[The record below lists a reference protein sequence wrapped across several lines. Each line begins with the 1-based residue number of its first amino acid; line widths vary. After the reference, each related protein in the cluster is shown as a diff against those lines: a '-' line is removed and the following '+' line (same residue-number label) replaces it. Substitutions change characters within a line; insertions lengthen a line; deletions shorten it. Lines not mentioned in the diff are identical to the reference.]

1 MDAIGAAS
9 AVAYYPAMH
18 LGLGSV
24 MSATAMNLVM
34 IVSFGVFSWLS
45 WFDLGQDGD
54 DGEPEAIQP
63 PPPFIDSSE
72 WGRSVNFAVVG
83 PSGAGKSSL
92 VNVLRGLGPCDAGAA
107 AVGIDGGAAEP
118 RPYPLPTGALSA
130 PASPMGSSM
139 VAEVVA
145 KGGVPPDGGDG
156 GGGGGGGA
164 LGKPVPN
171 EVPGSPAFVGQD
183 DVAAAA
189 AAVGGTMA
197 GDWTATSK
205 ESARITTLRLWDMPS
220 FDGGTHTPE
229 SLCNELGLAY
239 FDAVVIVY
247 SERLTNFEIT
257 LLRRLDETMRVPTF
271 LVRSQVDVDVENECA
286 DHGSSEAETL
296 GKLRGEAVVQGA
308 SSTYL
313 VDATD
318 PGRHDLPDLFAGIC
332 KIARAR
338 ARALA
343 ETECPICFEDFKSVG
358 QESRLCHWCG
368 NVVCGQ
374 CARRLRSPQ
383 GEATCPFCRRCTYLF
398 KQPATA
404 PESGMWSTLF

>member
-1 MDAIGAAS
+1 MDALGAAS

-45 WFDLGQDGD
+45 WLDLGQDGD
-54 DGEPEAIQP
+54 DAEPENAYP
-63 PPPFIDSSE
+63 PPPFIDCSD

-83 PSGAGKSSL
+83 PSGSGKSSL
-92 VNVLRGLGPCDAGAA
+92 VNVLRGLGPRDEGAA
-107 AVGIDGGAAEP
+107 VVGVDGGAPEP
-118 RPYPLPTGALSA
+118 QPYPLPAGPLSPTSSPTEMGAET
-130 PASPMGSSM
+130 PSM
-139 VAEVVA
+139 E
-145 KGGVPPDGGDG
+145 GGPLAGDR
-156 GGGGGGGA
+156 
-164 LGKPVPN
+164 
-171 EVPGSPAFVGQD
+171 
-183 DVAAAA
+183 AAAA
-189 AAVGGTMA
+189 AAAAGGTMA
-197 GDWTATSK
+197 GEWQAASQDGVRSTL
-205 ESARITTLRLWDMPS
+205 LRLWDMPG
-220 FDGGTHTPE
+220 FDIGTHTPE
-229 SLCNELGLAY
+229 SFCNELGLAY
-239 FDAVVIVY
+239 FDAVLIVY
-247 SERLTNFEIT
+247 SERLTSFEMG
-257 LLRRLDETMRVPTF
+257 LLRRLDETMRVPAF
-271 LVRSQVDVDVENECA
+271 LVRSQVDVDVENERV
-286 DHGSSEAETL
+286 DHGLSEAETL

-308 SSTYL
+308 SPAYL

-318 PGRHDLPDLFAGIC
+318 PGRHDLPGLFGSIC

-343 ETECPICFEDFKSVG
+343 ETECPICFEDFQSGG

-383 GEATCPFCRRCTYLF
+383 GEATCPFCRRCTHLF

-404 PESGMWSTLF
+404 PETGLWSTLF